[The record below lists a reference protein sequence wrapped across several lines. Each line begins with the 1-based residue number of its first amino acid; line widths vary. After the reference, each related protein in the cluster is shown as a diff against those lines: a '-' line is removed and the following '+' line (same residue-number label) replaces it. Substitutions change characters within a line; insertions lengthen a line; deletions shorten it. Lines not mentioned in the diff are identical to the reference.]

1 MLVHACRRVHGCTS
15 AAPSRT
21 AALRSTV
28 ASPVLVSTRWR
39 QPELTGCR
47 TVINWKPPR
56 RQTHPWQAWLWLK
69 FRRYRWYS
77 EKKGDSLISF
87 ANVLQLAGFACT
99 DPIQLKSANAVGLT
113 AFALFYIT
121 RMPMLTVGFY
131 WSVLKGLTCLWSI
144 HKIVMSRQPVKFTRE
159 ELQVYEEHFFPFGIS
174 QRQFKSFWDIG
185 DSRTLVQG
193 EVLAREGEAQESL
206 SIITSG
212 WVSRTRAGQFIPSLD
227 TRPELRRKNR
237 EQREDGTSRQTR
249 TPSMNMQEGDAGAWV
264 GEIVLLRM
272 IDCKNTSIV
281 IVDADA
287 DDLHKALS
295 EMDNFDDVS
304 APDEYDMD
312 NYGQEHQMEL
322 LARKWAGE
330 DKEAEDVDDIDGKGA
345 RVHGKEDSYFT
356 VIAREETEVREWFLD
371 DVMDLCKKNPEMR
384 GMFRKACSQSV
395 INKAKTLM
403 VDEAA
408 PEGAGKSRE
417 PAPQGASEDHV
428 RRYALA
434 LRLAL
439 KWQEAM
445 PDDKV
450 ALWRFR
456 TETRISPLQHA
467 AALKAAV
474 GWTPEEYEH
483 GAPFARVG
491 TCENSAAL
499 RILSGG
505 LP

>member
-1 MLVHACRRVHGCTS
+1 M
-15 AAPSRT
+15 
-21 AALRSTV
+21 
-28 ASPVLVSTRWR
+28 
-39 QPELTGCR
+39 
-47 TVINWKPPR
+47 INWKPPR
-56 RQTHPWQAWLWLK
+56 RQTHPWQAWAWLK

-77 EKKGDSLISF
+77 EKKGDILISF
-87 ANVLQLAGFACT
+87 ANVMQLAGFACT
-99 DPIQLKSANAVGLT
+99 DPIQLKGANSIGLT

-131 WSVLKGLTCLWSI
+131 WSILKGLTCAWSI
-144 HKIVMSRQPVKFTRE
+144 YKILKSRQPVKFTKE

-227 TRPELRRKNR
+227 TRPELRKKNR
-237 EQREDGTSRQTR
+237 DRVEDGARQIRTASTS
-249 TPSMNMQEGDAGAWV
+249 MQEGDAGAWV

-295 EMDNFDDVS
+295 EMDSFDDGS
-304 APDEYDMD
+304 PPDEYDMD
-312 NYGQEHQMEL
+312 NFGQEHQMEM

-330 DKEAEDVDDIDGKGA
+330 DEDEEEDEDGMGA

-356 VIAREETEVREWFLD
+356 VIAREETEIREWFLD

-403 VDEAA
+403 VDEATPA
-408 PEGAGKSRE
+408 DSAAKARE
-417 PAPQGASEDHV
+417 VAPQGASEDHV

-439 KWQEAM
+439 KWQEAL
-445 PDDKV
+445 PEDKV
-450 ALWRFR
+450 ALARFR
-456 TETRISPLQHA
+456 SETRISPLQHA

-474 GWTPEEYEH
+474 SWTPEEYEH

-491 TCENSAAL
+491 HCENSAAL
-499 RILSGG
+499 RL
-505 LP
+505 LPSMHAH